1 MPFSVDEFLNTFA
14 EYNRA
19 FWPLV
24 AAAWLASFV
33 VAAGAWRGA
42 KRTTGALSLLLAALW
57 LWSAVFYHA
66 MIFTRINPL
75 AWLFSGLFAAEG
87 VAMALAWRW
96 QLLTAFDW
104 RGWRGWAGEVLIG
117 YALAYPAVSLASQHA
132 YPALPLFNVP
142 CPTAI
147 LTLGVLLAARERRWW
162 LSTVPIIW
170 SAIGGSAALLFGMT
184 VDYPLL
190 AAGLVAGIGLAIPRR
205 APRVTAPCDTA
216 RSPA

>member
-1 MPFSVDEFLNTFA
+1 MDNVGHFEPRGSAAQRTA
-14 EYNRA
+14 APHPWTRC
-19 FWPLV
+19 V
-24 AAAWLASFV
+24 AMGDSF
-33 VAAGAWRGA
+33 
-42 KRTTGALSLLLAALW
+42 T
-57 LWSAVFYHA
+57 
-66 MIFTRINPL
+66 
-75 AWLFSGLFAAEG
+75 EG
-87 VAMALAWRW
+87 VGDPEPRSPG
-96 QLLTAFDW
+96 
-104 RGWRGWAGEVLIG
+104 GWRGWAGEILIG